1 MKITKDTNILIV
13 GLGIIGGS
21 YAKGLTKAGFEVNA
35 IDIDPATIQYA
46 LENNNPKFLADPF
59 LQSFVMN
66 SEEDDATSM
75 ARTNVS
81 SFITSSMRDFVCGT
95 NNKNINN
102 DAHWQAFL
110 DELNKLGYA
119 EVQAIYQKCYDRQK

>member
-1 MKITKDTNILIV
+1 MLATAY
-13 GLGIIGGS
+13 S
-21 YAKGLTKAGFEVNA
+21 YYLKAVE
-35 IDIDPATIQYA
+35 
-46 LENNNPKFLADPF
+46 ENNPKFLKDPF

-66 SEEDDATSM
+66 SEEDEATSM

-81 SFITSSMRDFVCGT
+81 NFITSTMRDFVCGT

-110 DELNKLGYA
+110 DELEKLGYS
-119 EVQAIYQKCYDRQK
+119 EVQAIYQKCYDRQLAA